1 MKDLLTIDE
10 VAQIAKV
17 SKPTVYRRVK
27 NGDFPQPKKIKSEA
41 KRGPKKVNRWDR
53 AEVMGWLLKGNDP
66 EWMKQ
71 PIKDIQETIDKVDQA
86 PKGYDP
92 EPEPAAREP
101 RSFWENHVLLAVVGG
116 VLAAVMYQVFRG

>member
-27 NGDFPQPKKIKSEA
+27 NGDFPKPKKIKSEA

-53 AEVMGWLLKGNDP
+53 ADVMGWLIKGNDP
-66 EWMKQ
+66 DWMKQ
-71 PIKDIQETIDKVDQA
+71 PIKDIQETVDKVDQA

-92 EPEPAAREP
+92 EPEPAASEP
-101 RSFWENHVLLAVVGG
+101 RSLWENHVLLAVVGG
-116 VLAAVMYQVFRG
+116 VLAAVMYQIFRG

>member
-27 NGDFPQPKKIKSEA
+27 NGDFPKPKKIKSEA

-66 EWMKQ
+66 DWMKQ
-71 PIKDIQETIDKVDQA
+71 PIKDIQETVEVDQA
-86 PKGYDP
+86 PKDYDP

-116 VLAAVMYQVFRG
+116 VLAAVMYQIFRG